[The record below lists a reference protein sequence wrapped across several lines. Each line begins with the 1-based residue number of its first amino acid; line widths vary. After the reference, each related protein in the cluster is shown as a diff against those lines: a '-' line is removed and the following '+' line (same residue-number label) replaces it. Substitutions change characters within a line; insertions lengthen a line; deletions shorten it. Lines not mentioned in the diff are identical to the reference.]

1 MRVTAGTKPELV
13 VLMDIPNVKAHR
25 ARLLYA
31 AGLRTA
37 EAVAGSTE
45 ATLMSILAK
54 GESASALCG
63 ITKPPCPFL
72 PKVSQRV
79 YYVVCRKGLC
89 VARRTTAER
98 ASFLYAVGLDTAEA
112 LVGSIEATLMS
123 ILAKG
128 ESASVLCGMS
138 AAFVLCKKGDNRES

>member
-1 MRVTAGTKPELV
+1 VRVTAGTKPELV

-54 GESASALCG
+54 GEVSLCLVWYVSSAC
-63 ITKPPCPFL
+63 
-72 PKVSQRV
+72 
-79 YYVVCRKGLC
+79 
-89 VARRTTAER
+89 
-98 ASFLYAVGLDTAEA
+98 
-112 LVGSIEATLMS
+112 
-123 ILAKG
+123 
-128 ESASVLCGMS
+128 
-138 AAFVLCKKGDNRES
+138 AFQEGRQ

>member
-13 VLMDIPNVKAHR
+13 VLMDIPSVKAHR

-54 GESASALCG
+54 GESSSALCDMLEG
-63 ITKPPCPFL
+63 
-72 PKVSQRV
+72 R
-79 YYVVCRKGLC
+79 
-89 VARRTTAER
+89 
-98 ASFLYAVGLDTAEA
+98 
-112 LVGSIEATLMS
+112 
-123 ILAKG
+123 
-128 ESASVLCGMS
+128 
-138 AAFVLCKKGDNRES
+138 VLCKKGWKGDSRERLLYVCCWSGHCPGVSWLH

>member
-13 VLMDIPNVKAHR
+13 VLMDIPSVKAHR

-54 GESASALCG
+54 GESASL
-63 ITKPPCPFL
+63 
-72 PKVSQRV
+72 
-79 YYVVCRKGLC
+79 
-89 VARRTTAER
+89 
-98 ASFLYAVGLDTAEA
+98 
-112 LVGSIEATLMS
+112 
-123 ILAKG
+123 
-128 ESASVLCGMS
+128 LCGMS
-138 AAFVLCKKGDNRES
+138 AALVLYTRGNSREG

>member
-1 MRVTAGTKPELV
+1 MTAGTKPELV

-54 GESASALCG
+54 SESASALCG
-63 ITKPPCPFL
+63 ITKKAAVSNADTYGDKTSLPVDKHAKWHCP
-72 PKVSQRV
+72 S
-79 YYVVCRKGLC
+79 
-89 VARRTTAER
+89 RTCP
-98 ASFLYAVGLDTAEA
+98 V
-112 LVGSIEATLMS
+112 
-123 ILAKG
+123 
-128 ESASVLCGMS
+128 
-138 AAFVLCKKGDNRES
+138 

>member
-1 MRVTAGTKPELV
+1 VTAGTKPELV

-54 GESASALCG
+54 GEVSLWLVWYVSSAC
-63 ITKPPCPFL
+63 
-72 PKVSQRV
+72 
-79 YYVVCRKGLC
+79 
-89 VARRTTAER
+89 
-98 ASFLYAVGLDTAEA
+98 
-112 LVGSIEATLMS
+112 
-123 ILAKG
+123 
-128 ESASVLCGMS
+128 
-138 AAFVLCKKGDNRES
+138 AFQEGRH

>member
-1 MRVTAGTKPELV
+1 MTAGTKPELV

-54 GESASALCG
+54 GEVSLCLVWYVSSAC
-63 ITKPPCPFL
+63 
-72 PKVSQRV
+72 
-79 YYVVCRKGLC
+79 
-89 VARRTTAER
+89 
-98 ASFLYAVGLDTAEA
+98 
-112 LVGSIEATLMS
+112 
-123 ILAKG
+123 
-128 ESASVLCGMS
+128 
-138 AAFVLCKKGDNRES
+138 AFQEGRQ

>member
-1 MRVTAGTKPELV
+1 MTAGTKPELV

-54 GESASALCG
+54 GESSSALCDMLEG
-63 ITKPPCPFL
+63 
-72 PKVSQRV
+72 R
-79 YYVVCRKGLC
+79 
-89 VARRTTAER
+89 
-98 ASFLYAVGLDTAEA
+98 
-112 LVGSIEATLMS
+112 
-123 ILAKG
+123 
-128 ESASVLCGMS
+128 
-138 AAFVLCKKGDNRES
+138 VLCKKGDSRDRLLSVCCWSGHCPGVSWLH